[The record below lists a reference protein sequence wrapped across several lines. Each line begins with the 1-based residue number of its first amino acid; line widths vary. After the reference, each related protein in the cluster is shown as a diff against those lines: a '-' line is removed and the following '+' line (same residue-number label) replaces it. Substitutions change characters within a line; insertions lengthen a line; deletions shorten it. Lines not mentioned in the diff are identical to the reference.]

1 MLVVD
6 GKNENT
12 PSALWE
18 SGWGN
23 VPSCHNT
30 IKFWPWAV
38 TGCSNIWFA
47 TISGIFLMLYFKCSW
62 TIQAAAAARQ
72 GKGKYHR
79 LLLRAAHSLQHAH
92 FQGWTDIFPDFYLM
106 QKAINYAA
114 ISHLISKSESHS
126 SQDCFWFPVLAALCI
141 PWLNKFLTENAQVTK
156 CIY

>member
-1 MLVVD
+1 MERMKIHLQPCVSQGGEMSLPVTIPLNS
-6 GKNENT
+6 GPEQ
-12 PSALWE
+12 SQAALIFVLPPFL
-18 SGWGN
+18 GY
-23 VPSCHNT
+23 
-30 IKFWPWAV
+30 
-38 TGCSNIWFA
+38 
-47 TISGIFLMLYFKCSW
+47 FLMLYFKCCW

-126 SQDCFWFPVLAALCI
+126 SQDCFWFSVLAALCI
-141 PWLNKFLTENAQVTK
+141 PWLNKFLMENTQVTK